1 MKTALIIT
9 SYRRAGALELVLQ
22 SVANQAE
29 MPDEVIVADDGSGPD
44 VRSLIDRWSEQ
55 LMLTFVWQADL
66 NFRAARV
73 RNLAALKAHCDHLIF
88 IDGDCVLPPDF
99 VKAHRRLV
107 ADGKIVSGGRF
118 LIDSRKTEA
127 LVNSGKVD
135 ENVCFRDIKFLKLP
149 LGYLR
154 DADPQNWRRVRTC
167 NLSVK
172 KSDFMN
178 VGGFDEAY
186 EGWGREDSDLVVR
199 MINDGVEIRSAR
211 FAACVSHLHHNEEA
225 KTALEANDTQ
235 FQDLIADRSKVIPAR
250 SVLRLS

>member
-9 SYRRAGALELVLQ
+9 SYRRSDALELVLQ

-44 VRSLIDRWSEQ
+44 VRRLIDRWSEQ
-55 LMLTFVWQADL
+55 LILTFIWQADL

-73 RNLAALKAHCDHLIF
+73 RNLAALKAHCGHLIF

-118 LIDSRKTEA
+118 LIDSQKTEA
-127 LVNSGKVD
+127 LLKSGRID

-154 DADPQNWRRVRTC
+154 DAGPRNWRRVRTC

-172 KSDFMN
+172 KSDFVD
-178 VGGFDEAY
+178 VGGFDESY
-186 EGWGREDSDLVVR
+186 QGWGREDSDLAVR
-199 MINDGVEIRSAR
+199 MIKHGLRVRSAR
-211 FAACVSHLHHNEEA
+211 FAACVSHLHHNEESKISFA
-225 KTALEANDTQ
+225 ANDWQ
-235 FQDLIADRSKVIPAR
+235 FKKVIADDLRVLPAN
-250 SVLRLS
+250 SVLCPL